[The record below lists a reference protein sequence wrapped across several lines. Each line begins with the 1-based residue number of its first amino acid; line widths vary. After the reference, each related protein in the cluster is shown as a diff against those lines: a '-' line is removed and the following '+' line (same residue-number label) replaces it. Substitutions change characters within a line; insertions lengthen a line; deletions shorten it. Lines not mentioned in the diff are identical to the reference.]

1 MWRLQAT
8 GCLRQPVA
16 GETSALPGTEHMQP
30 ILRVQN
36 LQVHFP
42 SNDGGVVRAVDDVS
56 FALRRGGTL
65 GVVGESGSGK
75 SMTALAIL
83 RLVQPPGKISGGE
96 IWYAPGNGQGGE
108 TAGNLLEASE
118 RGMRQ
123 IRGAEIAM
131 IFQEPMT
138 ALNPVLTIGEQ
149 IREGIEA
156 HEVLSR
162 READNRTVEIM
173 RAVAIPSAEQR
184 MKEYPHQLSGGLR
197 QRAMI
202 AMALAPRPKLLI
214 ADEPTTALD
223 VTIQAQIL
231 DLLARLKEEFHLSL
245 LMISHDL
252 GVIAQIADEVV
263 VMYAGKIVEFGPVGE
278 IFSNPLHPYTEALL
292 KSIPR
297 WNPSRKVASRLESI
311 QGAVPDPRRL
321 PPGCAFQP
329 RCKDDRGDACGRAP
343 IPLTTP
349 QANRQVRCVK
359 HV

>member
-1 MWRLQAT
+1 M
-8 GCLRQPVA
+8 
-16 GETSALPGTEHMQP
+16 EP

-42 SNDGGVVRAVDDVS
+42 GSEGVVRAVDDVS
-56 FALRRGGTL
+56 FTLPRGATL
-65 GVVGESGSGK
+65 GVVGESGCGK

-83 RLVQPPGKISGGE
+83 RLIQPPGKIAAGE
-96 IWYAPGNGQGGE
+96 IWYTPGHSQGGK
-108 TAGNLLEASE
+108 TARNLLRVSD
-118 RGMRQ
+118 RDMRQ

-149 IREGIEA
+149 VREGIEA
-156 HEVLSR
+156 HEAVSL
-162 READNRTVEIM
+162 REAESRTVEIL
-173 RAVAIPSAEQR
+173 RAVAIPLPEQR

-202 AMALAPRPKLLI
+202 AMALAPRPRLLI

-231 DLLARLKEEFHLSL
+231 ELLARLKEELQLSL

-252 GVIAQIADEVV
+252 GVIAEIADAVA
-263 VMYAGKIVEFGPVGE
+263 VMYAGKIVEFGPVRE
-278 IFSNPLHPYTEALL
+278 IFRNPLHPYTEGLL

-297 WNPSRKVASRLESI
+297 WTASGKTASRLESI
-311 QGAVPDPRRL
+311 QGTVPDLGRL

-329 RCKDDRGDACGRAP
+329 RCKDDRGHVCGHAP
-343 IPLTTP
+343 IPLKSL
-349 QANRQVRCVK
+349 QASRQVRCVK

>member
-1 MWRLQAT
+1 
-8 GCLRQPVA
+8 
-16 GETSALPGTEHMQP
+16 MQP
-30 ILRVQN
+30 ILRIQN

-42 SNDGGVVRAVDDVS
+42 HREGVVRAVDDVS
-56 FALRRGGTL
+56 FTLQRGGTL

-83 RLVQPPGKISGGE
+83 RIIQPPGRIAGGE
-96 IWYAPGNGQGGE
+96 IWYSGEGGNP
-108 TAGNLLEASE
+108 ARNLLEVSS

-162 READNRTVEIM
+162 READSRTVEIM
-173 RAVAIPSAEQR
+173 RAVAIPSAEHR

-223 VTIQAQIL
+223 VTIQAQVL
-231 DLLARLKEEFHLSL
+231 DLLVRLKEEFHLSL

-252 GVIAQIADEVV
+252 GVIAQIADEVA
-263 VMYAGKIVEFGPVGE
+263 VMYAGKIVEFAPARE
-278 IFSNPLHPYTEALL
+278 IFSNPLHPYTEGLL
-292 KSIPR
+292 KSIPC
-297 WNPSRKVASRLESI
+297 WAASGKAARRLESI
-311 QGAVPDPRRL
+311 PGAVPDPRRL

-329 RCKDDRGDACGRAP
+329 RCKDDRGDPCGRAP
-343 IPLTTP
+343 ISLTTLP
-349 QANRQVRCVK
+349 TNRQVRCVK
-359 HV
+359 YV

>member
-1 MWRLQAT
+1 
-8 GCLRQPVA
+8 
-16 GETSALPGTEHMQP
+16 MQP

-42 SNDGGVVRAVDDVS
+42 YRDGVVCAVDDVS
-56 FALRRGGTL
+56 FSLARGGTL

-83 RLVQPPGKISGGE
+83 RLIQPPGRITGGE
-96 IWYAPGNGQGGE
+96 IWYAAGGSQGGE
-108 TAGNLLEASE
+108 TPTNLLEVSE

-123 IRGAEIAM
+123 IRGAEVAM

-138 ALNPVLTIGEQ
+138 ALNPVLTVGEQ

-156 HEVLSR
+156 HEAISR
-162 READNRTVEIM
+162 REANNRTVEIL
-173 RAVAIPSAEQR
+173 RAVSMPSAEQR

-202 AMALAPRPKLLI
+202 AMALALRPKLLI

-231 DLLARLKEEFHLSL
+231 DLLVRLKEEFHLSL

-252 GVIAQIADEVV
+252 GVIAQVADEVA
-263 VMYAGKIVEFGPVGE
+263 VMYAGKIVEFAPAVE
-278 IFSNPLHPYTEALL
+278 IFNNPLHPYTQGLL

-297 WNPSRKVASRLESI
+297 WADSGKMARRLESI
-311 QGAVPDPRRL
+311 PGAVPDPRRL

-329 RCKDDRGDACGRAP
+329 RCKDDQGEACGRAP
-343 IPLTTP
+343 IRLTTLP
-349 QANRQVRCVK
+349 ANRQVRCVK
-359 HV
+359 YV

>member
-1 MWRLQAT
+1 
-8 GCLRQPVA
+8 
-16 GETSALPGTEHMQP
+16 
-30 ILRVQN
+30 
-36 LQVHFP
+36 
-42 SNDGGVVRAVDDVS
+42 
-56 FALRRGGTL
+56 
-65 GVVGESGSGK
+65 
-75 SMTALAIL
+75 MTALAIL
-83 RLVQPPGKISGGE
+83 QLIQPPGKIVGGE
-96 IWYAPGNGQGGE
+96 IWYAPGVAQGTG
-108 TAGNLLEASE
+108 AAKNLLEASN
-118 RGMRQ
+118 RDMRQ

-138 ALNPVLTIGEQ
+138 ALNPVLTVGEQ
-149 IREGIEA
+149 IREGIQA
-156 HEVLSR
+156 HEDLSR
-162 READNRTVEIM
+162 READSRTIEIM

-231 DLLARLKEEFHLSL
+231 DLLVRLKDEFKLSL

-252 GVIAQIADEVV
+252 GVIAQIADEVA
-263 VMYAGKIVEFGPVGE
+263 VMYAGKIVEFGPAVE
-278 IFSNPLHPYTEALL
+278 IFHSPLHPYTEGLL

-297 WNPSRKVASRLESI
+297 WATSGSATRRLESI
-311 QGAVPDPRRL
+311 PGAVPDPRRL

-329 RCKDDRGDACGRAP
+329 RCKDDRGDPCGLAP
-343 IPLTTP
+343 ISLRTP

-359 HV
+359 YV

>member
-1 MWRLQAT
+1 
-8 GCLRQPVA
+8 
-16 GETSALPGTEHMQP
+16 MQT

-36 LQVHFP
+36 LEVHFP
-42 SNDGGVVRAVDDVS
+42 TNSGVVRAVDDVS

-75 SMTALAIL
+75 SMTALAVLQLI
-83 RLVQPPGKISGGE
+83 QPPGKVAAGE
-96 IWYAPGNGQGGE
+96 IWYSVEGADS
-108 TAGNLLEASE
+108 ARNLLEISG
-118 RGMRQ
+118 RDMRQ

-138 ALNPVLTIGEQ
+138 ALNPVMTIGDQ

-156 HEVLSR
+156 HEDLSR
-162 READNRTVEIM
+162 REANNRTLEIM
-173 RAVAIPSAEQR
+173 KAVAIPLAEQR

-231 DLLARLKEEFHLSL
+231 ELLVRLKEEFRLSL
-245 LMISHDL
+245 MMISHDL
-252 GVIAQIADEVV
+252 GVIAQMADEVA
-263 VMYAGKIVEFGPVGE
+263 VMYAGKIVEFGPATE
-278 IFSNPLHPYTEALL
+278 IFSNPLHPYTEGLL

-297 WNPSRKVASRLESI
+297 WKAAGPTVRRLDSI
-311 QGAVPDPRRL
+311 PGMVPDPRRL
-321 PPGCAFQP
+321 PHGCAFQP
-329 RCKDDRGDACGRAP
+329 RCKDDQGDICGRAP
-343 IPLTTP
+343 IRLTTP
-349 QANRQVRCVK
+349 RASHQVRCVK

>member
-1 MWRLQAT
+1 
-8 GCLRQPVA
+8 
-16 GETSALPGTEHMQP
+16 MQP

-42 SNDGGVVRAVDDVS
+42 YHDGVVCAVDDVS
-56 FALRRGGTL
+56 FSLARGGTL

-83 RLVQPPGKISGGE
+83 RLIQPPGRIAAGE
-96 IWYAPGNGQGGE
+96 IWYAAGGSQGGE
-108 TAGNLLEASE
+108 TPTNLLEVSE
-118 RGMRQ
+118 RGVRQ

-156 HEVLSR
+156 HELLSR
-162 READNRTVEIM
+162 READNRTVEIL

-202 AMALAPRPKLLI
+202 AMALALRPKLLI

-231 DLLARLKEEFHLSL
+231 DLLVRLKEEFHLSL

-252 GVIAQIADEVV
+252 GVIAQIADEVA
-263 VMYAGKIVEFGPVGE
+263 VMYAGKIVEFAPAAE
-278 IFSNPLHPYTEALL
+278 IFSSPLHPYTEGLL

-297 WNPSRKVASRLESI
+297 WAASGKMAHRLESI
-311 QGAVPDPRRL
+311 PGAVPDPWRL

-329 RCKDDRGDACGRAP
+329 RCKDDQGEACGRAP
-343 IPLTTP
+343 ILLTTP
-349 QANRQVRCVK
+349 QADRQVRCVK
-359 HV
+359 YV

>member
-1 MWRLQAT
+1 MR
-8 GCLRQPVA
+8 
-16 GETSALPGTEHMQP
+16 P
-30 ILRVQN
+30 ILQVQN

-42 SNDGGVVRAVDDVS
+42 HRGGVVRAVDDVS
-56 FALRRGGTL
+56 FTLQRGGTL

-83 RLVQPPGKISGGE
+83 RLIQPPGIIAGGS
-96 IWYAPGNGQGGE
+96 IWYAPGGAGGND
-108 TAGNLLEASE
+108 TRRDLLESSD
-118 RGMRQ
+118 RSMRQ

-138 ALNPVLTIGEQ
+138 ALNPVLTIGDQ

-156 HEVLSR
+156 HEKISR
-162 READNRTVEIM
+162 READTRAVEIM

-184 MKEYPHQLSGGLR
+184 MREYPHQLSGGLR

-231 DLLARLKEEFHLSL
+231 DLLIRLKEEFHLSL

-252 GVIAQIADEVV
+252 GVIAQIADEVA
-263 VMYAGKIVEFGPVGE
+263 VMYAGKIVEFGPAAELFGH
-278 IFSNPLHPYTEALL
+278 PLHPYTEGLL

-297 WNPSRKVASRLESI
+297 WASSGKGARRLESI
-311 QGAVPDPRRL
+311 PGAVPDPRRL

-329 RCKDDRGDACGRAP
+329 RCRDDRGDACGRAP
-343 IPLTTP
+343 IELTVP
-349 QANRQVRCVK
+349 QTNRQVRCVK

>member
-1 MWRLQAT
+1 
-8 GCLRQPVA
+8 
-16 GETSALPGTEHMQP
+16 
-30 ILRVQN
+30 
-36 LQVHFP
+36 
-42 SNDGGVVRAVDDVS
+42 
-56 FALRRGGTL
+56 
-65 GVVGESGSGK
+65 
-75 SMTALAIL
+75 
-83 RLVQPPGKISGGE
+83 
-96 IWYAPGNGQGGE
+96 
-108 TAGNLLEASE
+108 
-118 RGMRQ
+118 
-123 IRGAEIAM
+123 M

-156 HEVLSR
+156 HEDLSR

-184 MKEYPHQLSGGLR
+184 MKEYPHQLSVGAIPR
-197 QRAMI
+197 NKI

-214 ADEPTTALD
+214 ADKPTTALD

-231 DLLARLKEEFHLSL
+231 DLLVRLKEEFRLSL

-252 GVIAQIADEVV
+252 GVIAQIADEVA

-278 IFSNPLHPYTEALL
+278 IFSNPLHPYTEGLL
-292 KSIPR
+292 QSIPR
-297 WNPSRKVASRLESI
+297 WAASGKAARRLESI
-311 QGAVPDPRRL
+311 PGAVPDPRRL

-343 IPLTTP
+343 ISLTTP

>member
-1 MWRLQAT
+1 
-8 GCLRQPVA
+8 
-16 GETSALPGTEHMQP
+16 MQP
-30 ILRVQN
+30 ILRIEN

-42 SNDGGVVRAVDDVS
+42 YQGGVVRAVDDVT

-83 RLVQPPGKISGGE
+83 RLVQPPGKVADGE
-96 IWYAPGNGQGGE
+96 IWYAAGSAQGGE
-108 TAGNLLEASE
+108 TATNLLKASD
-118 RGMRQ
+118 RSMRQ

-231 DLLARLKEEFHLSL
+231 DLLVRLKEEFHLSL

-252 GVIAQIADEVV
+252 GVIAQIADEVA
-263 VMYAGKIVEFGPVGE
+263 VMYAGKVVEFAPAAE
-278 IFSNPLHPYTEALL
+278 IFSNPLHPYTEGLL

-297 WNPSRKVASRLESI
+297 WAASGKVARRLESI
-311 QGAVPDPRRL
+311 PGAVPDPRRL

-343 IPLTTP
+343 ILLTTP

>member
-1 MWRLQAT
+1 MR
-8 GCLRQPVA
+8 
-16 GETSALPGTEHMQP
+16 P
-30 ILRVQN
+30 ILQVQH
-36 LQVHFP
+36 LQVQFP
-42 SNDGGVVRAVDDVS
+42 HREGVVRAVDDVS
-56 FALRRGGTL
+56 FALQRGGTL

-75 SMTALAIL
+75 SMTALAVL
-83 RLVQPPGKISGGE
+83 RLIQPPGRIAGGE
-96 IWYAPGNGQGGE
+96 IWYSGEGGNP
-108 TAGNLLEASE
+108 ARNLLDVSG

-231 DLLARLKEEFHLSL
+231 DLLVRLKEEFHLSL

-252 GVIAQIADEVV
+252 GVIAQIADEVA
-263 VMYAGKIVEFGPVGE
+263 VMYAGKIVEFAPARE
-278 IFSNPLHPYTEALL
+278 IFSNPLHPYTEGLL

-297 WNPSRKVASRLESI
+297 WAASGKAARRLESI
-311 QGAVPDPRRL
+311 PGVVPDPRRL

-329 RCKDDRGDACGRAP
+329 RCKDDQGDPCGRAP
-343 IPLTTP
+343 ISLTTLP
-349 QANRQVRCVK
+349 TNRQVRCVK
-359 HV
+359 YV

>member
-1 MWRLQAT
+1 MR
-8 GCLRQPVA
+8 
-16 GETSALPGTEHMQP
+16 P
-30 ILRVQN
+30 ILQVQN

-42 SNDGGVVRAVDDVS
+42 TKDGVVRAVDDVS
-56 FALRRGGTL
+56 FTLRRSGTL

-83 RLVQPPGKISGGE
+83 RLIQPPGRIAGGE
-96 IWYAPGNGQGGE
+96 IWYSPDGQSGQPPR
-108 TAGNLLEASE
+108 NLLEASG

-156 HEVLSR
+156 HEDLSR
-162 READNRTVEIM
+162 READRRTVEIM

-231 DLLARLKEEFHLSL
+231 DLLVRLKEEFHLSL

-252 GVIAQIADEVV
+252 GVIAQIADEVA
-263 VMYAGKIVEFGPVGE
+263 VMYAGKIVEFAPTGE
-278 IFSNPLHPYTEALL
+278 IFSNPLHPYTEGLL

-297 WNPSRKVASRLESI
+297 WAASGKAARRLESI
-311 QGAVPDPRRL
+311 LGAVPDPRRL
-321 PPGCAFQP
+321 PRGCAFQP

-343 IPLTTP
+343 IALTTP
-349 QANRQVRCVK
+349 LANRQVRCVK
-359 HV
+359 YV

>member
-1 MWRLQAT
+1 
-8 GCLRQPVA
+8 
-16 GETSALPGTEHMQP
+16 MQP
-30 ILRVQN
+30 ILKVQN

-42 SNDGGVVRAVDDVS
+42 HREGVVRAVNDVS
-56 FALRRGGTL
+56 FTLRRGGTL

-75 SMTALAIL
+75 SMTALAVL
-83 RLVQPPGKISGGE
+83 RLIQPPGRIAGGE
-96 IWYAPGNGQGGE
+96 IWYARDGSQGGE
-108 TAGNLLEASE
+108 TASNLLEAS
-118 RGMRQ
+118 RRSMRE

-156 HEVLSR
+156 HEDLSR
-162 READNRTVEIM
+162 REASNRTVEIM

-231 DLLARLKEEFHLSL
+231 DLLVRLKEEFHLSL

-252 GVIAQIADEVV
+252 GVIAQIADEVA
-263 VMYAGKIVEFGPVGE
+263 VMYAGKIVEFAPARE
-278 IFSNPLHPYTEALL
+278 IFSKPLHPYTEGLL

-297 WNPSRKVASRLESI
+297 WAASRKAARRLESI
-311 QGAVPDPRRL
+311 PGAVPDPRRL

-343 IPLTTP
+343 ISLTTLET
-349 QANRQVRCVK
+349 NRQVRCVK
-359 HV
+359 YV

>member
-1 MWRLQAT
+1 
-8 GCLRQPVA
+8 
-16 GETSALPGTEHMQP
+16 MQP
-30 ILRVQN
+30 ILVVQN
-36 LQVHFP
+36 LQIHFP
-42 SNDGGVVRAVDDVS
+42 TDGGVGRAVDDLS
-56 FALRRGGTL
+56 FTLRRGSTL

-75 SMTALAIL
+75 SLTALAVL
-83 RLVQPPGKISGGE
+83 RLIRPPGRIVGGE
-96 IWYAPGNGQGGE
+96 IWYSAANGSSRN
-108 TAGNLLEASE
+108 TAKNLLEVSD

-162 READNRTVEIM
+162 REANTRTVEIM
-173 RAVAIPSAEQR
+173 RAVAIPSPEQR

-231 DLLARLKEEFHLSL
+231 DLLVRLKEDFHLSL

-252 GVIAQIADEVV
+252 GVIAQIADEVA
-263 VMYAGKIVEFGPVGE
+263 VMYAGKIVELSPARE
-278 IFSNPLHPYTEALL
+278 IFSNPLHPYTEGLL
-292 KSIPR
+292 QSIPR
-297 WNPSRKVASRLESI
+297 LASSGKGARRLDSI
-311 QGAVPDPRRL
+311 PGAVPDPRGL
-321 PPGCAFQP
+321 PAGCAFQP
-329 RCKDDRGDACGRAP
+329 RCKDDRGDVCGRGP
-343 IPLTTP
+343 ISLLIP
-349 QANRQVRCVK
+349 QPNRQVRCVK
-359 HV
+359 YV